1 MECEYRRE
9 PCRCCAGCNGKDEF
23 GCEYWRK
30 HCDGSRD
37 GCVPCDGCKPCD
49 GCVPCDGCKPCDDH
63 FHPRPDHR
71 PPPPRPP
78 VPPFC
83 GGPLEHILRDPDL
96 LLVAAL
102 MLALYR
108 ERCDMKLLLALGYI
122 LFF

>member
-9 PCRCCAGCNGKDEF
+9 PCHCCAGCNGKDEF

-30 HCDGSRD
+30 HCDGSR
-37 GCVPCDGCKPCD
+37 
-49 GCVPCDGCKPCDDH
+49 DGCKPCDDH

-83 GGPLEHILRDPDL
+83 GGSLEHILRDPDL